1 MTNKNTRRAF
11 LASLMALLL
20 CVSSLLSTTYAWFTD
35 SVTSGNNVIK
45 SGNLDIELEYWDGD
59 SWEDVAGKDDILT
72 NELWEPGVTEVA
84 YLKVKNAGSL
94 SFKYQL
100 GINIISETAG
110 KNAAGETFLLSDYI
124 QFGVVEGINGENG
137 AYANREDAIADV
149 TGAKK
154 ISAGYTKAAS
164 MASGDVLYLALVV
177 YMPTTVDNT
186 ANHDGTNKPEIN
198 LGISAYATQYTEE
211 NDSFGTDYDAGAWME
226 AMPVYTEAELVTALN
241 AAVGEDILVVLAK
254 DIVLTEAWTP
264 IGDKDA
270 GEYFTGVLDGNGHTI
285 SGLDI
290 ASNDYDA
297 LISAAKDATIKNL
310 TVEGTVD
317 GVNAAGIV
325 ARLEGNSVVENCV
338 NKVAVTGTTKAG
350 GIVSNVTGADAKI
363 VNCTNDADVSCSRA
377 AAGGVGGIVGY
388 VNGNA
393 SVDII
398 NCTNNGAVTGTDNQ
412 TTGAVV
418 GYAAANSSGLIAGFT
433 NSGTITGKNYVG
445 DGHGRWLED
454 ANGLVL
460 AGYCGTPANWSE
472 AKTVDT
478 PAELKT
484 TLTEAAAAGSGD
496 NTIVLLGDIDMTDTA
511 WTPISV
517 DGYHGAGVVTVEG
530 NGATIKGLDA
540 PLFAGG
546 FAGKSG
552 IVIKDLTIADS
563 TIVGGNQGGGA
574 FIDCADSMHVITL
587 ENCHLLNSSVS
598 GERAGGLIGWCS
610 GYAKL
615 NDGPV
620 KAYVTISDCSVV
632 DSKVIGNG
640 SAGGIAG
647 HPGASDYTYTTIEDC
662 LVKNVD
668 VISYEPVSSWRT
680 GAIVGT
686 ANNGHVVINNVTVE
700 DVTLTQDGVT
710 ATETKLYGRF
720 VPSGTGTLTIDGNEV
735 LANATN
741 AGLEAALTGSQNDVY
756 LPAGNY
762 TLPSVSGKDV
772 TIAGSAD
779 TVITVNKPAYHGS
792 DVTFEGV
799 TVVGSG
805 IHTGVQ
811 HVNTVTY
818 NGATIKG
825 EMCLYGEKVVFNG
838 CTFELAKGQYIWTY
852 GAKVVEFNNCT
863 FNTAG
868 KAILIYKD
876 GGQIDNTV
884 TVKGCTF
891 NATAGDKAG
900 AIKNQN
906 CAAIEIDNYQSNIKL
921 ECSENTYNSNFS
933 GEWRIKSFYNNG
945 NTVTVN
951 GTAYSQIAIDGKLM
965 TIDANQNVTVN

>member
-20 CVSSLLSTTYAWFTD
+20 CVSSLLGTTYAWFTD

-45 SGNLDIELEYWDGD
+45 SGNLDIKLEYWDGD

-149 TGAKK
+149 TDAKK

-211 NDSFGTDYDAGAWME
+211 KDSFGTDYDAGAWME

-310 TVEGTVD
+310 TVEGTVN

-398 NCTNNGAVTGTDNQ
+398 NCTNNGDVTGTANQ

-418 GYAAANSSGLIAGFT
+418 GNAGGASAGMIAGFT
-433 NSGTITGKNYVG
+433 NTGDISGNNFVG
-445 DGHGRWLED
+445 DGLGRWLED

-460 AGYCGTPANWSE
+460 AGYCATPANWIVADTIGTAE
-472 AKTVDT
+472 ELVD
-478 PAELKT
+478 AFAN
-484 TLTEAAAAGSGD
+484 LTAGD
-496 NTIVLLGDIDMTDTA
+496 ILCITADIDMTGKSIAPVTGNKSF
-511 WTPISV
+511 TMLGNGYTISNLNSAAQALFV
-517 DGYHGAGVVTVEG
+517 SHSGSSAYTFDGVV
-530 NGATIKGLDA
+530 
-540 PLFAGG
+540 
-546 FAGKSG
+546 
-552 IVIKDLTIADS
+552 
-563 TIVGGNQGGGA
+563 
-574 FIDCADSMHVITL
+574 L
-587 ENCHLLNSSVS
+587 ENCAVNSATNYGALFVGDGDTSDAITITNCQVKNCTVVS
-598 GERAGGLIGWCS
+598 AKYAAAFVAYTAGWNVQ
-610 GYAKL
+610 

-620 KAYVTISDCSVV
+620 YSDVLIEECSV
-632 DSKVIGNG
+632 IGG
-640 SAGGIAG
+640 SITGGGSVGAAIGHAGG
-647 HPGASDYTYTTIEDC
+647 
-662 LVKNVD
+662 NVD
-668 VISYEPVSSWRT
+668 TTSTVSGFKAENVVINGEDPAHT
-680 GAIVGT
+680 GVVIGT
-686 ANNGHVVINNVTVE
+686 ANVGKTIINNATYTKVT
-700 DVTLTQDGVT
+700 GNHNG
-710 ATETKLYGRF
+710 LYGRF

-741 AGLEAALTGSQNDVY
+741 AGLEAALTGGQNDVY

-779 TVITVNKPAYHGS
+779 TVITVNKPNYTGS

-951 GTAYSQIAIDGKLM
+951 GTAYSQIAIDGNLM